1 VRRLMRDLR
10 EVRMAKLRA
19 GVDVLV
25 AGGGFKMNGVGGMEV
40 AEGRAFI
47 GGVIDGLRYESR
59 NLCTTGWAR
68 EDQCFADDG
77 FVTGR
82 LAPHASSSA
91 ATGNARSARMAI
103 QLRLMTTTTKWICRS
118 HVSGSPD
125 SARESPAD
133 MERPWSREVST

>member
-1 VRRLMRDLR
+1 MDLGTDLGISAR
-10 EVRMAKLRA
+10 PA
-19 GVDVLV
+19 GH
-25 AGGGFKMNGVGGMEV
+25 G
-40 AEGRAFI
+40 
-47 GGVIDGLRYESR
+47 
-59 NLCTTGWAR
+59 

-103 QLRLMTTTTKWICRS
+103 QLRLMMTTMKWICRS

-125 SARESPAD
+125 SACESPANMSD
-133 MERPWSREVST
+133 HEVVR